1 MIVDMCEEIP
11 WEPAGGG
18 VYCSHDWISDMDCF
32 HYLYCYKD
40 LNPNPI
46 DVSCDTICC
55 GGIHEL
61 RLEVVT

>member
-11 WEPAGGG
+11 WEAAGGG

-46 DVSCDTICC
+46 DVSSGTISEPSTLS
-55 GGIHEL
+55 IL
-61 RLEVVT
+61 

>member
-18 VYCSHDWISDMDCF
+18 IYCSHDWISDMDCF

-46 DVSCDTICC
+46 DVS
-55 GGIHEL
+55 
-61 RLEVVT
+61 